1 MMSLQGALYPW
12 RFRIVLALLA
22 LLVGVIAWRIVDLQ
36 VMDQGFLKGQGD
48 ARSVRHIPIP
58 AHRGLITDRNG
69 EPLAV
74 STPVTTLWGNPK
86 ELQAAR
92 ARWPELAKALGQDAA
107 VLSERLQSQASRE
120 FMYLVRGL
128 TPEQGQEILDL
139 KIPGVYAQE
148 EFRRFYPAGEVAAHV
163 VGFTD
168 IDDRG
173 REGMEL
179 AYDEWLA
186 GVPGKRQVLKDRRG
200 RLIKDVQVTKNAKPG
215 KAMALS
221 IDLRLQ
227 YLAHSELRNVV
238 HEYGAKAASL
248 VMVDVKTGEILA
260 MANQPTYN
268 PNNRRNL
275 QPAAMRNRAMI
286 DVFEPGSTVKPFS
299 IAAALATGKYQPD
312 SVVNTLPG
320 WMRIGRYT
328 IRDVSRGG
336 MLSLTGI
343 LMKSSNV
350 GISKIALDIGAE
362 PVYAVMQQ
370 AGFGQDTGLGF
381 PGERVG
387 NLPNHRKWRDAETA
401 SLAYGYGLSVTAV
414 QLAHAY
420 AVLGNQGTNVPLSLL
435 RLDRAQDGVQVIDKQ
450 ISGTVLQMLRAVVE
464 EEGGGGARAKVPGYH
479 VGGKSGTAKKIS
491 GTGGYTKDAYR
502 SFFAG
507 VAPLSNPR
515 IAAVVVVD
523 EPSKGQYYG
532 GLVAAPVFGKVMAR
546 ALRLMNVAPDNL
558 PPPAELQTAEAA
570 KGKEG
575 AADADAIESPAA
587 TRRQRRPDPRAD
599 ARQPQGSWWRPVP
612 GGAGAAA

>member
-1 MMSLQGALYPW
+1 MTIKGALYPW
-12 RFRIVLALLA
+12 RFRIVLTLLA

-36 VMDQGFLKGQGD
+36 VMDQAFLQGQGD

-107 VLSERLQSQASRE
+107 SLSERLQSQASRE
-120 FMYLVRGL
+120 FIYLVRGL
-128 TPEQGQEILDL
+128 TPEQGQDVLDL
-139 KIPGVYAQE
+139 KIPGVYSQE

-200 RLIKDVQVTKNAKPG
+200 RLIKDVQVVKNAKAG

-299 IAAALATGKYQPD
+299 IAAALGTGKYQPD

-420 AVLGNQGTNVPLSLL
+420 AVLGNQGVNVPLSLL
-435 RLDRAQDGVQVIDKQ
+435 RLDQTQDGVQVIDKQ
-450 ISGTVLQMLRAVVE
+450 ISATVLQMLRAVVE

-558 PPPAELQTAEAA
+558 PPPAELQTAEKSEG
-570 KGKEG
+570 KGG
-575 AADADAIESPAA
+575 RS
-587 TRRQRRPDPRAD
+587 
-599 ARQPQGSWWRPVP
+599 
-612 GGAGAAA
+612 

>member
-1 MMSLQGALYPW
+1 MKLQGALYPW

-22 LLVGVIAWRIVDLQ
+22 LMVGAIAWRIVDLQ
-36 VMDQGFLKGQGD
+36 VLDQEFLKGQGD

-58 AHRGLITDRNG
+58 AHRGLITDRHG

-74 STPVTTLWGNPK
+74 STPVTTLWGNPR

-92 ARWPELAKALGQDAA
+92 ARWPELAEALGQDSAT
-107 VLSERLQSQASRE
+107 LTKRLQEQAERE
-120 FMYLVRGL
+120 FIYLVRGL
-128 TPEQGQEILDL
+128 TPQQGQRVLDL
-139 KIPGVYAQE
+139 KIPGVYEQE

-179 AYDEWLA
+179 AYEEWLA

-200 RLIKDVQVTKNAKPG
+200 RLIKDVQVVKNAKAG
-215 KAMALS
+215 KALALS

-227 YLAHSELRNVV
+227 YLAHSELRDVV
-238 HEYGAKAASL
+238 QQYGAKSASL
-248 VMVDVKTGEILA
+248 VMVDVETGEVLA

-275 QPAAMRNRAMI
+275 QPAAMRNRALI

-299 IAAALATGKYQPD
+299 IAAALGTGKYHPE
-312 SVVNTLPG
+312 SVINTLPG

-336 MLSLTGI
+336 QLNLTQI

-350 GISKIALDIGAE
+350 GISKIALDIGPE
-362 PVYAVMQQ
+362 PVYAAMQQ
-370 AGFGQDTGLGF
+370 AGFGQSTGLGF

-420 AVLGNQGTNVPLSLL
+420 SVLGNEGRNVPLSLL
-435 RLDRAQDGVQVIDKQ
+435 RLDQRPEGVQIIDKD
-450 ISGTVLQMLRAVVE
+450 ISATVLQMLRAVVE
-464 EEGGGGARAKVPGYH
+464 EDGGGGSRARVPGYH
-479 VGGKSGTAKKIS
+479 VGGKSGTAKKVS

-515 IAAVVVVD
+515 IAVVVVVD
-523 EPSKGQYYG
+523 EPSEGGYYG

-546 ALRLMNVAPDNL
+546 ALRLLNVAPDNL
-558 PPPAELQTAEAA
+558 PPPAPLQTAEAA
-570 KGKEG
+570 ASKGG
-575 AADADAIESPAA
+575 RI
-587 TRRQRRPDPRAD
+587 
-599 ARQPQGSWWRPVP
+599 
-612 GGAGAAA
+612 

>member
-1 MMSLQGALYPW
+1 MKLQGALYPW

-22 LLVGVIAWRIVDLQ
+22 LMVGAIAWRIVDLQ
-36 VMDQGFLKGQGD
+36 VLDQEFLKGQGD

-58 AHRGLITDRNG
+58 AHRGLITDRHG

-74 STPVTTLWGNPK
+74 STPVTTLWGSPR

-92 ARWPELAKALGQDAA
+92 ARWPELAEALGQDSAT
-107 VLSERLQSQASRE
+107 LTKRLQEQAERE
-120 FMYLVRGL
+120 FIYLVRGL
-128 TPEQGQEILDL
+128 TPQQGQRVLDL
-139 KIPGVYAQE
+139 KIPGVYEQE

-179 AYDEWLA
+179 AYEEWLA

-200 RLIKDVQVTKNAKPG
+200 RLIKDVQVVKNAKAG
-215 KAMALS
+215 KALALS

-227 YLAHSELRNVV
+227 YLAHSELRDVV
-238 HEYGAKAASL
+238 QQYGAKSASL
-248 VMVDVKTGEILA
+248 VMVDVETGEVLA

-275 QPAAMRNRAMI
+275 QPAAMRNRALI

-299 IAAALATGKYQPD
+299 IAAALGTGKYHPE
-312 SVVNTLPG
+312 SVINTLPG

-336 MLSLTGI
+336 QLNLTQI

-362 PVYAVMQQ
+362 PVYAAMQQ
-370 AGFGQDTGLGF
+370 AGFGQSTGLGF

-420 AVLGNQGTNVPLSLL
+420 SVLGNEGRNVPLSLL
-435 RLDRAQDGVQVIDKQ
+435 RLDQRPEGVQIIDKD
-450 ISGTVLQMLRAVVE
+450 ISATVLQMLRAVVE
-464 EEGGGGARAKVPGYH
+464 EDGGGGSRARVPGYH
-479 VGGKSGTAKKIS
+479 VGGKSGTAKKVS

-515 IAAVVVVD
+515 IAVVVVVD
-523 EPSKGQYYG
+523 EPSEGGYYG
-532 GLVAAPVFGKVMAR
+532 GLVAAPVFGKVTAR
-546 ALRLMNVAPDNL
+546 ALRLLNVAPDNL
-558 PPPAELQTAEAA
+558 PPPAPLQTAEAA
-570 KGKEG
+570 TGKGG
-575 AADADAIESPAA
+575 RI
-587 TRRQRRPDPRAD
+587 
-599 ARQPQGSWWRPVP
+599 
-612 GGAGAAA
+612 